1 MINYHRL
8 HGKWNVW
15 AQKITLIKLLKANKI
30 THNIVHGIL
39 NDPYINAE
47 VTRLLS
53 NVVQSDQVRSSSILL
68 VNNLLAA
75 ERKHSNIIS
84 SYFSVLEN
92 PPLTQRSTGRQNF
105 AGSILGP
112 RLNRTVRYQPVL
124 GRGSLLL
131 GIFVMHWKHSR
142 IYWKIIIW

>member
-1 MINYHRL
+1 M
-8 HGKWNVW
+8 
-15 AQKITLIKLLKANKI
+15 
-30 THNIVHGIL
+30 HGIL

-92 PPLTQRSTGRQNF
+92 PPLMQRSTGRQNF
-105 AGSILGP
+105 AGSVLGP

-124 GRGSLLL
+124 GRGSLGSSNDLQDPNHYWSFFLIISVLFCSRRWFLL
-131 GIFVMHWKHSR
+131 RWK
-142 IYWKIIIW
+142 

>member
-1 MINYHRL
+1 M
-8 HGKWNVW
+8 
-15 AQKITLIKLLKANKI
+15 
-30 THNIVHGIL
+30 HGIL

-112 RLNRTVRYQPVL
+112 RLNGPSHGPVSTGFGPWIPAFRYFCNAL
-124 GRGSLLL
+124 KAFKNLLENYY
-131 GIFVMHWKHSR
+131 MMN
-142 IYWKIIIW
+142 

>member
-1 MINYHRL
+1 MKCL
-8 HGKWNVW
+8 ST
-15 AQKITLIKLLKANKI
+15 KITPIKLLKANKI

-84 SYFSVLEN
+84 SYILSVLEN
-92 PPLTQRSTGRQNF
+92 PPLMQKSTGRQNF
-105 AGSILGP
+105 AGSVLGP
-112 RLNRTVRYQPVL
+112 RVNRTIRYQPVL

-131 GIFVMHWKHSR
+131 GIFVMH
-142 IYWKIIIW
+142 